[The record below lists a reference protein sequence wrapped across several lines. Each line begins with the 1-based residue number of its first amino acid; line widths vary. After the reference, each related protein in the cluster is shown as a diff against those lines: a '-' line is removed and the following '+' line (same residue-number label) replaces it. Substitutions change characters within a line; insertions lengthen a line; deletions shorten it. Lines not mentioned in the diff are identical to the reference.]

1 MPLAERVRFDS
12 RQPRAEGVEDQLLAQ
27 AGGVDAVLTQERLQ
41 LAGVLGEGAA
51 QADLSIDARSHEEY
65 YICPKPYLFF
75 EPVRIR
81 EKVQRVLTAC
91 GGKIDGIAGKFKG
104 IEFVAA
110 TEENR
115 GQWPEL
121 MAGCDLA
128 VIEEDCLG
136 RELAVMG
143 LPTVSVGE
151 NEAEEK
157 TEKKLQAA
165 LELSAA
171 ARQEMQDELLARG
184 LRNGRKRVMNLINSL

>member
-1 MPLAERVRFDS
+1 M
-12 RQPRAEGVEDQLLAQ
+12 
-27 AGGVDAVLTQERLQ
+27 
-41 LAGVLGEGAA
+41 
-51 QADLSIDARSHEEY
+51 
-65 YICPKPYLFF
+65 
-75 EPVRIR
+75 
-81 EKVQRVLTAC
+81 LTAC
-91 GGKIDGIAGKFKG
+91 GVKPEGIAGKFKG
-104 IEFVAA
+104 VEFVEA

-115 GQWPEL
+115 DKWPEL

-128 VIEEDCLG
+128 VTEGDCLG

-165 LELSAA
+165 LELSAS
-171 ARQEMQDELLARG
+171 ARQEMQEELLARG